1 MSVPETPTNLIPD
14 EPVYETERLRLRRP
28 NLGDVPRVVE
38 LAGDYKIA
46 ATTLLLPHP
55 YLPEHGEGFIPAVA
69 EGWKRKDD
77 FTFALA
83 LKADDSLIGVMG
95 LGPLTPWN
103 RAEIGYWIG
112 VPYWGQG
119 YATEAARRVVQ
130 FGFETLD
137 LNRIYAGH
145 FIHNPASGRVM
156 QKAGMTYEGTLREHY
171 LRFGNYYDG
180 VFYGI
185 LRSEWQA
192 GR

>member
-1 MSVPETPTNLIPD
+1 MNLPD
-14 EPVYETERLRLRRP
+14 TVANQLPDDPVYETERLRLRRP
-28 NLGDVPRVVE
+28 TLGDTARMVE
-38 LAGDYKIA
+38 LAGDYRIA

-55 YLPEHGEGFIPAVA
+55 YLPEHAEGFVRAIA
-69 EGWKRKDD
+69 EGWQNKDD

-83 LKADDSLIGVMG
+83 LKGDDHLIGVMG

-119 YATEAARRVVQ
+119 YATEAARRVIQ
-130 FGFETLD
+130 FGFETVG

-145 FIHNPASGRVM
+145 YAHNPASGRVM
-156 QKAGMTYEGTLREHY
+156 QKAGMTYEGTLRQHY
-171 LRFGNYYDG
+171 LRFGQYYDG
-180 VFYGI
+180 VMYGI

-192 GR
+192 QR